1 MSSIEVTIL
10 GGGQEVGRAAYLVK
24 VGNKKVLL
32 DYGINFDENERP
44 VFPELVAPRDL
55 NLVLISHAHLDHV
68 GAIPLLFT
76 SIRPIT
82 YTTKVTK
89 ELSKILIEDF
99 LKLSGYYSY
108 YGHSELQ
115 EFMEAS
121 RTVDYRETVEVD
133 GIRFTFYDAGHIP
146 GSAITKLEIDGVKIV
161 YTGDIYVKPTR
172 LLRGAD
178 LSDLDADVLIIE
190 STYGKLDHPKRS
202 DVEKIFI
209 EDVRE
214 VVDRGGVVL
223 VPSFS
228 VGRSQEI
235 LSLLR
240 EKAPDIDVVIDGMVK
255 SVTETLLKDEHKS
268 YLRDPEALRSA
279 YEGAKVI
286 RGWSDRRK
294 AWKRSGVIIAS
305 AGMLRGGPA
314 LYYARK
320 LQSDPKAAIF
330 LVSFQA
336 PGTPGRRLLEKG
348 VIDEDGPMVKA
359 RVQWF
364 DFSSHSGK
372 SDLLEVVKSVKGVKK
387 VIVVHGESDTATYFA
402 KLVEEKVGVPA
413 YAPDVG
419 ETITVEL

>member
-1 MSSIEVTIL
+1 MDSVEVTIL

-24 VGNKKVLL
+24 VGEKRVLL

-55 NLVLISHAHLDHV
+55 DLVIVSHAHLDHV
-68 GAIPLLFT
+68 GAVPLLFT
-76 SIRPIT
+76 SIRPT
-82 YTTKVTK
+82 CYTTKVTK
-89 ELSKILIEDF
+89 ELARILIEDF

-108 YGHSELQ
+108 YGHTELQ
-115 EFMEAS
+115 EFMEGAK
-121 RTVDYRETVEVD
+121 TIDYRESVEVD
-133 GIRFTFYDAGHIP
+133 GIKFTFYDAGHIP
-146 GSAITKLEIDGVKIV
+146 GSAITVLEIDGVKIA

-172 LLRGAD
+172 LLKGAD
-178 LSDLDADVLIIE
+178 LSNLEADVLIIE
-190 STYGKLDHPKRS
+190 STYGKLDHPNRS

-209 EDVRE
+209 DDVRE
-214 VVDRGGVVL
+214 VVDKGGIVL

-235 LSLLR
+235 LSLLY

-255 SVTETLLKDEHKS
+255 TVTETLLKEEYKK
-268 YLRDPEALRSA
+268 YLRDPEGLRKA
-279 YEGAKVI
+279 YENAKVI
-286 RGWSDRRK
+286 RGWGDRRK
-294 AWKRSGVIIAS
+294 AWKGRGVIIAS

-320 LQSDPKAAIF
+320 LQSEPRAAIF

-336 PGTPGRRLLEKG
+336 PGTPGRRVLEKG

-359 RVQWF
+359 RVQWY

-372 SDLLEVVKSVKGVKK
+372 SDLLEVVKKTKNVKK
-387 VIVVHGESDTATYFA
+387 VIVVHGEVDTANYFA
-402 KLVEEKVGVPA
+402 NLVEEKVGVPA
-413 YAPDVG
+413 VAPDVG
-419 ETITVEL
+419 ETVRVEI